1 MRKAALLS
9 LAVALV
15 GGCGID
21 KEVYEAKVA
30 ELNKTK
36 ADLDRQK
43 RDADAAKRKCAATQA
58 KLDAENVAMRNRLQ
72 ALGQDMSKLSTDMET
87 ARKRMA
93 EMQKAKEQAE
103 KRAQQFRD
111 MVAKFQSMIAAGKL
125 QVEFRDGLML
135 VKLPDNI
142 LFDPGRTDIKP
153 AGKDAIAQ
161 VTQILSGIEGRKFQV
176 AGHTDNVPIKSH
188 KFKSNWELSTARAVE
203 VAKLMITDGM
213 DPKRLS
219 AAGYAEQRP
228 VADNASED
236 GRRSNRRIE
245 IVVQP
250 NIEELPSMEE
260 LNKPAAEDSAKP
272 APTPAS

>member
-1 MRKAALLS
+1 MNTTKAMALLVT
-9 LAVALV
+9 AALV

-21 KEVYEAKVA
+21 KEVYDAKVA
-30 ELNKTK
+30 ELQKTQNE
-36 ADLDRQK
+36 LDQQRK
-43 RDADAAKRKCAATQA
+43 DAAEAKRKCDERQA
-58 KLDAENVAMRNRLQ
+58 ELDNENLAMKTRLK
-72 ALGQDMSKLSTDMET
+72 ALGQDMSKMSGDMD
-87 ARKRMA
+87 AQKKQMA
-93 EMQKAKEQAE
+93 EMQKRQEAAE

-111 MVAKFQSMIAAGKL
+111 MMAKFRSMIDAGKL
-125 QVEFRDGLML
+125 QVEVRNGLML

-142 LFDPGRTDIKP
+142 LFDPGKTEIKQ

-176 AGHTDNVPIKSH
+176 AGHTDNIPIKSA

-203 VAKLMITDGM
+203 VTKLMIGDGM

-219 AAGYAEQRP
+219 AAGFADELP
-228 VADNASED
+228 IGDNATDE

-250 NIEELPSMEE
+250 NIEDLPAMDD
-260 LNKPAAEDSAKP
+260 LNKPTS
-272 APTPAS
+272 

>member
-1 MRKAALLS
+1 MKVFALFM
-9 LAVALV
+9 AVALV

-36 ADLDRQK
+36 AQLDQTQK
-43 RDADAAKRKCAATQA
+43 DAAEAKRRC
-58 KLDAENVAMRNRLQ
+58 DAEQARLDGQNMAMKSRLA
-72 ALGQDMSKLSTDMET
+72 ALGQDLSKLSSNAEDD
-87 ARKRMA
+87 KRQIA
-93 EMQKAKEQAE
+93 ELKKRQEAAE

-111 MVAKFQSMIAAGKL
+111 MVAKFKSMIDAGKL
-125 QVEFRDGLML
+125 QVEIRDGLML

-142 LFDPGRTDIKP
+142 LFDPGKTDLKP
-153 AGKDAIAQ
+153 QGKDAINQ

-176 AGHTDNVPIKSH
+176 TGHTDNIPIKSA

-203 VAKLMITDGM
+203 VTKLMIADGM

-219 AAGYAEQRP
+219 AAGYADELP
-228 VADNASED
+228 VKDNATDE
-236 GRRSNRRIE
+236 GRRANRRIE

-250 NIEELPSMEE
+250 NIEDLPSMDEAP
-260 LNKPAAEDSAKP
+260 KPTS
-272 APTPAS
+272 

>member
-1 MRKAALLS
+1 MRNPALLS

-36 ADLDRQK
+36 ADLDQQK
-43 RDADAAKRKCAATQA
+43 RDADAARRKCAATQA
-58 KLDAENVAMRNRLQ
+58 KLDAENLAMRNRLT
-72 ALGQDMSKLSTDMET
+72 ALGQDMSKLSTDIDT

-93 EMQKAKEQAE
+93 EMEKAKEAAE

-176 AGHTDNVPIKSH
+176 AGHTDNIPIKGH

-203 VAKLMITDGM
+203 VARLMITDGM
-213 DPKRLS
+213 DAKRLS

-228 VADNASED
+228 VADNATED
-236 GRRSNRRIE
+236 GRRANRRIE

-250 NIEELPSMEE
+250 NIEELPSTEE
-260 LNKPAAEDSAKP
+260 MNKPAAVATPEKP
-272 APTPAS
+272 SS